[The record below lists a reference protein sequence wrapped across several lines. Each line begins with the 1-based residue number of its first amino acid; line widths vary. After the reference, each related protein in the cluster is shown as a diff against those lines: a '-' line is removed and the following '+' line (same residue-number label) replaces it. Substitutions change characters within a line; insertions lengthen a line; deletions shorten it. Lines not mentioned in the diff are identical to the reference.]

1 MLLYLFSSSFRRP
14 MVFGKSSFPCRVFT
28 LRPRG
33 VARIEDLTASRY
45 FRWKIACKTLRSM
58 LIASDL
64 IVTSQMALNRSFA
77 SETLVTFG
85 IDSVP
90 SWAAKTLRASSIAAL
105 QSLRWFF
112 SYTVRQNISIIAT
125 RQTYEVVDIFW
136 DTGARCRFHGT

>member
-1 MLLYLFSSSFRRP
+1 
-14 MVFGKSSFPCRVFT
+14 
-28 LRPRG
+28 
-33 VARIEDLTASRY
+33 
-45 FRWKIACKTLRSM
+45 M
-58 LIASDL
+58 LIVSDL